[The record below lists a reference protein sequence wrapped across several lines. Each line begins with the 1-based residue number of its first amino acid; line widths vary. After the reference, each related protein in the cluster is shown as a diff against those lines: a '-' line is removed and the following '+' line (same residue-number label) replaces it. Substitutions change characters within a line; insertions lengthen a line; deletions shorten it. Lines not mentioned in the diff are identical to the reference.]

1 MKLYIHEGKGHYIG
15 SCVIVISDNLE
26 NAKVLIRQSLNDMG
40 LLNEELSI
48 IDKEIKSNIIVLEQS
63 GDY

>member
-1 MKLYIHEGKGHYIG
+1 MLFRSYIG